1 MFSQLAGMMDPEDL
15 EYLKRNA
22 ARGKAFNVPTDEKSN
37 KKRKFETTEKVAEE
51 SSGDE
56 DEGFDEYER
65 DAVKRIKAEQENDGN
80 ANKRELLPVRS
91 TKGWEQR

>member
-1 MFSQLAGMMDPEDL
+1 MSISGRHHGGYD
-15 EYLKRNA
+15 
-22 ARGKAFNVPTDEKSN
+22 RGGDRHP
-37 KKRKFETTEKVAEE
+37 
-51 SSGDE
+51 DE

-80 ANKRELLPVRS
+80 ANKRELLPIRS